1 MFFKRGA
8 PAGRGNRSWT
18 RGLKRACLHQPEQLV
33 PDAPEPVLLALETA
47 TDRCGVALMRGDRL
61 LVAQTIELPR
71 SHAEW
76 LAIMIADALRYAR
89 LEPQALDAIAV
100 SMGPGSYT
108 GLRIGVSAAKGLCF
122 ATGAVLLGVPTLEA
136 IALGAIPFVDA
147 GDGIAVALNSRREEV
162 YLALFEARK
171 AGVIPRLAPA
181 ALSLDEAVSVLSDAS
196 FRRLWVA
203 GEGAPVLALH
213 PGMAHREIRYVPEV
227 GPSPV
232 SVARAGLV
240 RYRRGAIESMAEFEP
255 FYLKDFIP
263 REKSGTAF
271 DRLSPGRE

>member
-1 MFFKRGA
+1 MFFKRRAG
-8 PAGRGNRSWT
+8 AGRGNRTSAWV
-18 RGLKRACLHQPEQLV
+18 LKRACLHQPEPYV

-47 TDRCGVALMRGDRL
+47 TDRCGVALVRGDRL

-89 LEPQALDAIAV
+89 LEPKALNAIAV

-122 ATGAVLLGVPTLEA
+122 ATGAALLGVPTLEA
-136 IALGAIPFVDA
+136 IALGALPFVDA
-147 GDGIAVALNSRREEV
+147 GDTIAVALNSRREEV
-162 YLALFEARK
+162 YLALFEAR
-171 AGVIPRLAPA
+171 GSEVTPRLAPA
-181 ALSLDEAVSVLSDAS
+181 ALSLDEAVSVLSNTA
-196 FRRLWVA
+196 FPRLWVA
-203 GEGAPVLALH
+203 GEGAPVLASH
-213 PGMAHREIRYVPEV
+213 PGMAPGAIRYIPEV
-227 GPSPV
+227 GPSPAG
-232 SVARAGLV
+232 VARAGLA
-240 RYRRGAIESMAEFEP
+240 RYRRGAIESLADFEP

-271 DRLSPGRE
+271 DRLSPGRD